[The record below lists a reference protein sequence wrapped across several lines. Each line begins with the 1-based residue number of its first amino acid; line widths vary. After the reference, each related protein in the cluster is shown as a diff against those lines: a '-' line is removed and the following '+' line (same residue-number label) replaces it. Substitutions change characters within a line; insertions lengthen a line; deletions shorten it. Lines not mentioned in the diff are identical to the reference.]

1 MLFLVSSL
9 KEETIVYKKKKK
21 CSMALHVFFVFSS
34 LDYFITMIINLF
46 FLYFTHIFYILFI
59 SLGT

>member
-1 MLFLVSSL
+1 
-9 KEETIVYKKKKK
+9 
-21 CSMALHVFFVFSS
+21 MALHVFFVFSS